1 LFTVYKKRIWYK
13 TQFLKSHPQ
22 SNGKTLYT
30 LNEKGFKAMQ
40 YRTIYERITDT
51 LKGLKKAQVQN
62 RLAIL
67 YATGKISGAQYK
79 KFTQGTGLP
88 KSVIGIRT
96 HQALGLISKRQADYL
111 VYKKRNP
118 SPPQPPKHRDTPITR
133 VSVFENSPSKKGYE
147 R

>member
-1 LFTVYKKRIWYK
+1 
-13 TQFLKSHPQ
+13 
-22 SNGKTLYT
+22 
-30 LNEKGFKAMQ
+30 MQ
-40 YRTIYERITDT
+40 YRTVYERITDT

-62 RLAIL
+62 RLAVL

-96 HQALGLISKRQADYL
+96 HQALGLISKRQADFL
-111 VYKKRNP
+111 VHKKRNP
-118 SPPQPPKHRDTPITR
+118 SPPPPPKHRKEPITK
-133 VSVFENSPSKKGYE
+133 VTVFENSPQSKGYE